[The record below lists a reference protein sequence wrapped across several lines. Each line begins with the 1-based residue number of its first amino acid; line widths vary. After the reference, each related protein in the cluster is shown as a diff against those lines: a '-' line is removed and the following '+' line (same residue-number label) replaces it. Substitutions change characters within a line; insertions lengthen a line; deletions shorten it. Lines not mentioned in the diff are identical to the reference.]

1 VSGDVYQV
9 VAVNSGLCL
18 ALSGD
23 STAVGAAL
31 VQVSC
36 TTATTRTWTIAG

>member
-1 VSGDVYQV
+1 MPSIPDYCLDV
-9 VAVNSGLCL
+9 A
-18 ALSGD
+18 GD

-36 TTATTRTWTIAG
+36 TTATTRMWTIME